1 MEIKSNNIIN
11 TKGVNISTVFISLV
25 IVVPLVALLFSV
37 LRVDFDNFYYLW
49 NNLLVDYSLNTIYL
63 VLLTSFFSLIFGI
76 FPAWFISTSKFKG
89 KNLYDIILYLPLAIP
104 TYIMAFTYSDI
115 LSYTGP
121 IQSFTRKYMTEIS
134 NILNQYYLQIEIL
147 AIIMGLALYPYIYTA
162 CRISFSLVG
171 SNYVDL
177 CRNLGMSQMKTFFR
191 IILPISRVAIFSGL
205 FLVIMEVL
213 NEYGAV
219 KYFGVN
225 TFTSGI
231 FRSWYS
237 MQDVDTASLLAVS
250 LFIIVLIFF
259 FLERFTSSKY
269 KFNYLVNTNQ
279 KSEFSLTNSRRLI
292 IHLICLIPIV
302 FGFLIPILFII
313 NNVISEFSGINF
325 SKLIDLIFNTLLVS
339 IVSALIIVM
348 IAVLFQFFRKI
359 SKSRIVIVFSDII
372 SLTYALP
379 GAVIGLSLILL
390 VTSFPQLINS
400 NIFIGS
406 FFLLIYAYSIRH
418 MAVGISPLKTSFEK
432 HPSSYDDT
440 GINLGLTPFKLFKK
454 IHLPINKSAIIIA
467 FLLCFIDIMKELPIT
482 LILRPFNFDTL
493 AVQTY
498 QYAIEEMIPKSAVY
512 SLSIVMIGSI
522 LLIFLKNIVNKYID
536 VSKG

>member
-11 TKGVNISTVFISLV
+11 SRGVNISTIFISSL
-25 IVVPLVALLFSV
+25 IVVPLVALLLSV
-37 LRVDFDNFYYLW
+37 LKIDLNNFYYLW
-49 NNLLVDYSLNTIYL
+49 DNLLIDYSLNTLYL

-89 KNLYDIILYLPLAIP
+89 RNLYDIILYLPLAIP
-104 TYIMAFTYSDI
+104 TYIMAFTYSDV

-121 IQSFTRKYMTEIS
+121 IQSFSRKYMPEIS
-134 NILNQYYLQIEIL
+134 NILNQDYLQIEVL

-177 CRNLGMSQMKTFFR
+177 CRNLGMSQMKTFFK

-250 LFIIVLIFF
+250 LFVIVVIFF
-259 FLERFTSSKY
+259 FLERYTNSKY
-269 KFNYLVNTNQ
+269 QFNYLANTSQ
-279 KSEFSLTNSRRLI
+279 KSNFSLTNSRRLVV
-292 IHLICLIPIV
+292 HLICLIPII
-302 FGFLIPILFII
+302 FGFLVPILFII
-313 NNVISEFSGINF
+313 KNVISEFSRINL
-325 SKLIDLIFNTLLVS
+325 SKLIDLIVNTLSISLVS
-339 IVSALIIVM
+339 AIIIVL
-348 IAVLFQFFRKI
+348 IAVLFQFFRKV
-359 SKSRIVIVFSDII
+359 SKSRIVMICNDMI

-379 GAVIGLSLILL
+379 GAVIGLSLIIL
-390 VTSFPQLINS
+390 VTSSPDTINP

-418 MAVGISPLKTSFEK
+418 MAVGISPLKSSFEK
-432 HPSSYDDT
+432 HPNSYDDT
-440 GINLGLTPFKLFKK
+440 GINLGLTPFRLFKK
-454 IHLPINKSAIIIA
+454 IHLPINKSAILIA

-498 QYAIEEMIPKSAVY
+498 QYAIEEMIPKSAIY
-512 SLSIVMIGSI
+512 SLTIVMIGSI
-522 LLIFLKNIVNKYID
+522 LLIFLKKIVNKQIN
-536 VSKG
+536 VS

>member
-1 MEIKSNNIIN
+1 LEIRSNNIIN
-11 TKGVNISTVFISLV
+11 NRGANISTVFISLL
-25 IVVPLVALLFSV
+25 IVVPLFALFLSV
-37 LRVDFDNFYYLW
+37 FKVDLDNFYYLW
-49 NNLLVDYSLNTIYL
+49 DNLLIDYSLNTIYL

-76 FPAWFISTSKFKG
+76 FPAWFISTSRFKG
-89 KNLYDIILYLPLAIP
+89 RTLYDILLYLPLAIP
-104 TYIMAFTYSDI
+104 TYIMAFTYSDL

-121 IQSFTRKYMTEIS
+121 IQSFTRKYVPEIS
-134 NILNQYYLQIEIL
+134 NILNQDYLQIEVL

-171 SNYVDL
+171 SNYINL

-191 IILPISRVAIFSGL
+191 IVLPISRVAIFSGL

-219 KYFGVN
+219 RYFGVN

-231 FRSWYS
+231 FRSWNS

-250 LFIIVLIFF
+250 LFIIVVIFF

-269 KFNYLVNTNQ
+269 QFNYSVNTNQ
-279 KSEFSLTNSRRLI
+279 ESNFSLTRSRLI
-292 IHLICLIPIV
+292 IVHLICLTPII

-313 NNVISEFSGINF
+313 NNVIGEFSGINF
-325 SKLIDLIFNTLLVS
+325 NKLIDLIFNTLSVS
-339 IVSALIIVM
+339 IASALIIIIVG
-348 IAVLFQFFRKI
+348 VLFQFFRKI
-359 SKSRIVIVFSDII
+359 SKSRIVIFFSDII

-379 GAVIGLSLILL
+379 GAVIGLSLIIL
-390 VTSFPQLINS
+390 VTSFPNLINS
-400 NIFIGS
+400 NVFIGS
-406 FFLLIYAYSIRH
+406 FFLLVYAYSIRH
-418 MAVGISPLKTSFEK
+418 MAVGISPLKSSFEK
-432 HPSSYDDT
+432 HPSTYDDT
-440 GINLGLTPFKLFKK
+440 GTNLGLTPFKLFKK

-512 SLSIVMIGSI
+512 SLAIVMIGSI
-522 LLIFLKNIVNKYID
+522 LLIFLKNIINKQID

>member
-1 MEIKSNNIIN
+1 MEIRSNNIIN
-11 TKGVNISTVFISLV
+11 NRGANISTVFISLL
-25 IVVPLVALLFSV
+25 IVVPLFALFLSV
-37 LRVDFDNFYYLW
+37 FKVDLDNFYYLW
-49 NNLLVDYSLNTIYL
+49 DNLLIDYSLNTIYL

-76 FPAWFISTSKFKG
+76 FPAWFISTSRFKG
-89 KNLYDIILYLPLAIP
+89 RKLYDILLYLPLAIP
-104 TYIMAFTYSDI
+104 TYIMAFTYSDL

-121 IQSFTRKYMTEIS
+121 IQSFTRKYVPEIS
-134 NILNQYYLQIEIL
+134 NILNQDYLQIEVL

-171 SNYVDL
+171 SNYINL

-191 IILPISRVAIFSGL
+191 IVLPISRVAIFSGL

-219 KYFGVN
+219 RYFGVN

-231 FRSWYS
+231 FRSWNS

-250 LFIIVLIFF
+250 LFIIVVIFF

-269 KFNYLVNTNQ
+269 QFNYSVNTNQ
-279 KSEFSLTNSRRLI
+279 ESNFSLTRSRLI
-292 IHLICLIPIV
+292 IVHLICLTPII

-313 NNVISEFSGINF
+313 NNVIGEFSGINF
-325 SKLIDLIFNTLLVS
+325 NKLIDLIFNTLSVS
-339 IVSALIIVM
+339 IASALIIIIVG
-348 IAVLFQFFRKI
+348 VLFQFFRKI
-359 SKSRIVIVFSDII
+359 SKSRIVIFFSDII

-379 GAVIGLSLILL
+379 GAVIGLSLIIL
-390 VTSFPQLINS
+390 VTSFPNLINS
-400 NIFIGS
+400 NVFIGS
-406 FFLLIYAYSIRH
+406 FFLLVYAYSIRH
-418 MAVGISPLKTSFEK
+418 MAVGISPLKSSFEK
-432 HPSSYDDT
+432 HPSTYDDT
-440 GINLGLTPFKLFKK
+440 GTNLGLTPFKLFKK

-512 SLSIVMIGSI
+512 SLAIVMIGSI
-522 LLIFLKNIVNKYID
+522 LLIFLKNIINKQID

>member
-11 TKGVNISTVFISLV
+11 NRGANISTVFISLL
-25 IVVPLVALLFSV
+25 IVVPLFALFLSV
-37 LRVDFDNFYYLW
+37 FKVDLDNFYYLW
-49 NNLLVDYSLNTIYL
+49 DNLLIDYSLNTIYL

-76 FPAWFISTSKFKG
+76 FPAWFISTSRFKG
-89 KNLYDIILYLPLAIP
+89 RTLYDILLYLPLAIP
-104 TYIMAFTYSDI
+104 TYIMAFTYSDL

-121 IQSFTRKYMTEIS
+121 IQSFTRKYVPEIS
-134 NILNQYYLQIEIL
+134 NILNQDYLQIEVL

-171 SNYVDL
+171 SNYINL

-191 IILPISRVAIFSGL
+191 IVLPISRVAIFSGL

-219 KYFGVN
+219 RYFGVN

-231 FRSWYS
+231 FRSWNS

-250 LFIIVLIFF
+250 LFIIVVIFF

-269 KFNYLVNTNQ
+269 QFNYSVNTNQ
-279 KSEFSLTNSRRLI
+279 ESNFSLTRSRLI
-292 IHLICLIPIV
+292 IVHLICLTPII

-313 NNVISEFSGINF
+313 NNVIGEFSGINF
-325 SKLIDLIFNTLLVS
+325 NKLIDLIFNTLSVS
-339 IVSALIIVM
+339 IASALII
-348 IAVLFQFFRKI
+348 IIIGVLFQFFRKI
-359 SKSRIVIVFSDII
+359 SKSRIVIFFSDII

-379 GAVIGLSLILL
+379 GAVIGLSLIIL
-390 VTSFPQLINS
+390 VTSFPNLINS
-400 NIFIGS
+400 NVFIGS
-406 FFLLIYAYSIRH
+406 FFLLVYAYSIRH
-418 MAVGISPLKTSFEK
+418 MAVGISPLKSSFEK
-432 HPSSYDDT
+432 HPSTYDDT
-440 GINLGLTPFKLFKK
+440 GTNLGLTPFKLFKK

-512 SLSIVMIGSI
+512 SLAIVMIGSI
-522 LLIFLKNIVNKYID
+522 LLIFLKNIVNRQID